1 MLNYF
6 YNVLPREIQDYIW
19 ELIHQSRVKDMHDN
33 LENWAWTALRNSAD
47 NAEQLEIEE
56 ANRMDPAY
64 SNQLYYWHP
73 QNNIIAHR
81 LHDIRRIKEL
91 NGSNTVDSKW
101 YLSGFNYTGS
111 HYNHYQVCFGGHLL
125 RTHSRRYIESMHCI
139 RDGRAI
145 TDSMI
150 TDSYWYPNITPY
162 IKNTEV
168 FHRWTYTIDPQVQTR
183 SCVYIIRAYRLKC
196 DREVSKHMFKKE
208 IKDNLKQIG
217 LNLKGISKM
226 NKTKLIDYYYT
237 ESKTRKIGEI
247 IND

>member
-6 YNVLPREIQDYIW
+6 YNVLPPEIQDYIW
-19 ELIHQSRVKDMHDN
+19 ELTHRSRIKDMHDD
-33 LENWAWTALRNSAD
+33 LKTDYWEALRNSAD

-56 ANRMDPAY
+56 ANCMDQSSAY
-64 SNQLYYWHP
+64 ELYYWHP
-73 QNNIIAHR
+73 QNNIIARR

-91 NGSNTVDSKW
+91 HGSIPVDSDL
-101 YLSGFNYTGS
+101 YLSGFNYTGM

-125 RTHSRRYIESMHCI
+125 RKASRRYIESMHCI

-150 TDSYWYPNITPY
+150 TDSYWYPNIAPY

-183 SCVYIIRAYRLKC
+183 SCVYIHRTFRSKC
-196 DREVSKHMFKKE
+196 DHEVSKHMLKKE

-217 LNLKGISKM
+217 LKGISKM
-226 NKTKLIDYYYT
+226 NKTQMVDYYYT
-237 ESKTRKIGEI
+237 ESKTRRLGEI